1 MYHPLLPLSV
11 NKDDPPVYMDFSVL
25 ERAPGAARVRDSMVR
40 SVVICTVLFTYS
52 CISVMYSRVQK

>member
-25 ERAPGAARVRDSMVR
+25 ERASGAGRVRDSMVR
-40 SVVICTVLFTYS
+40 SVVICTVLFIDS
-52 CISVMYSRVQK
+52 CTFIK